1 MLRFAVAYLHAWKG
15 QSEKRAFH
23 RIASLY
29 DESVINYEIE
39 QKKKKKK
46 VTNFLFS

>member
-29 DESVINYEIE
+29 DESVITYEIDH
-39 QKKKKKK
+39 KKKKKK